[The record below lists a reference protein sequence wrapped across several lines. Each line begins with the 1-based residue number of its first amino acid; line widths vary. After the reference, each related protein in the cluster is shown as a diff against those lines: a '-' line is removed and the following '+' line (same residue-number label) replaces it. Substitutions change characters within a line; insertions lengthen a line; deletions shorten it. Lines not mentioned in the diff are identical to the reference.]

1 MAFSSPSEVNAAAIE
16 LRAQGKLP
24 EAAAMLRA
32 GIAQFPTVIVLRQN
46 LAQTLYEAG
55 DVAGAIVEHRA
66 ALATE
71 ESVASHIAL
80 YELLQIAGDR
90 EDALAHQLAALRSQR
105 LFSHYAANPQRTVL
119 CLCAPG
125 DWQTNIPVDF
135 LFDRETTTVHKLYLV
150 DEQRTITDLAPAYDV
165 IWNTIAESPQAVQY
179 LAFAN
184 HFMHAQHKPALNAP
198 AHVIGTAR
206 PLLERTLAN
215 TAARVAPVAIVDRET
230 LRNAA
235 LPFAY
240 PMIARPLGSH
250 AGHGLERLDS
260 AQSCEAY
267 TIAHPADRYFVSP
280 FIDYASADGY
290 FRKYRLVF
298 VDGVPYPVHLAI
310 SPNWMIHYYNAP
322 MADHQW
328 MRDEEA
334 AFLED
339 PRGAFDPTRFATLVQ
354 IGSAVGLEYFGIDC
368 AIDREGNVLV
378 FEADAAMLV
387 HTSDPVDLYPYKQR
401 FVPRIYRAVE
411 LMIDRRKS
419 GVPAADT

>member
-1 MAFSSPSEVNAAAIE
+1 MTFSNPSEVNATAIE

-24 EAAAMLRA
+24 EAVAALRE
-32 GIAQFPTVIVLRQN
+32 GITQFPAVIVLRQN
-46 LAQTLYEAG
+46 LAQTLYESG
-55 DVAGAIVEHRA
+55 ELAGAIAEHRA

-71 ESVASHIAL
+71 ETIASHMAL
-80 YELLQIAGDR
+80 YELLQMTGAR
-90 EDALAHQLAALRSQR
+90 EDALAHQLAALRVQR
-105 LFSHYAANPQRTVL
+105 LFSYYASNPQRSVL

-135 LFDRETTTVHKLYLV
+135 LFDRETTTVHKLYLI
-150 DEQRTITDLAPAYDV
+150 DEQHTVSDVVPNYDV
-165 IWNTIAESPQAVQY
+165 VWNTIAESPEAVQY

-184 HFMHAQHKPALNAP
+184 HFMQAQRKPALNAP

-206 PLLERTLAN
+206 PLLATTLADSG
-215 TAARVAPVAIVDRET
+215 ARVAPVSIVDRET

-235 LPFAY
+235 FPFAF
-240 PMIARPLGSH
+240 PVIARPLGSH

-260 AQSCEAY
+260 AQACEAY
-267 TIAHPADRYFVSP
+267 GIAHPADRYFVSP

-298 VDGVPYPVHLAI
+298 VDGVPFPVHLAI

-322 MADHQW
+322 MAEHQW

-339 PRGAFDPTRFATLVQ
+339 PRGAFDKPRFSTLVQ
-354 IGSAVGLEYFGIDC
+354 IGKAVGLEYFGIDC
-368 AIDREGNVLV
+368 SIDRDGNVLV

-387 HTSDPVDLYPYKQR
+387 HTSDPVDLYPYKQA

-411 LMIDRRKS
+411 GMIDRRKA
-419 GVPAADT
+419 G

>member
-1 MAFSSPSEVNAAAIE
+1 MPFSSPSQANARAVE

-24 EAAAMLRA
+24 EAMATLRE
-32 GIAQFPTVIVLRQN
+32 GIAQFPSVVVLRQN
-46 LAQTLYEAG
+46 LAQTLYESG

-66 ALATE
+66 ALAAE
-71 ESVASHIAL
+71 ESVASHMAL
-80 YELLQIAGDR
+80 YELLQMTGAR
-90 EDALAHQLAALRSQR
+90 EEALAHQLSALRVQR
-105 LFSHYAANPQRTVL
+105 LFSYYAAKPQRTVL

-150 DEQRTITDLAPAYDV
+150 DEQHTISDVVPTYDV
-165 IWNTIAESPQAVQY
+165 VWNTIAESPEAVQY

-184 HFMHAQHKPALNAP
+184 HFMHGQQKPALNMP
-198 AHVIGTAR
+198 AYVIGTAR
-206 PLLERTLAN
+206 PLLPTTLAD
-215 TAARVAPVAIVDRET
+215 TGARVAPVSIVDRRT

-235 LPFAY
+235 VPF
-240 PMIARPLGSH
+240 PFPLIARPLGSH

-260 AQSCEAY
+260 ADACEAY
-267 TIAHPADRYFVSP
+267 TTRHPADRYFVST
-280 FIDYASADGY
+280 FVDYASEDGY

-322 MADHQW
+322 MAEHQW

-339 PRGAFDPTRFATLVQ
+339 PRGAFDETRFKVLVA
-354 IGSAVGLEYFGIDC
+354 IGKAVGLEYFGIDC
-368 AIDREGNVLV
+368 SIDPQGNVIV

-387 HTSDPVDLYPYKQR
+387 HTSDPVDLYPYKQQY
-401 FVPRIYRAVE
+401 VPRIYRAVE
-411 LMIDRRKS
+411 QMLDRRRQ
-419 GVPAADT
+419 

>member
-1 MAFSSPSEVNAAAIE
+1 MSFSSPSEVNAAAIE

-24 EAAAMLRA
+24 EAIAALRA
-32 GIAQFPTVIVLRQN
+32 GVAQFPNVIVLRQN
-46 LAQTLYEAG
+46 LAQTLYESG
-55 DVAGAIVEHRA
+55 ELAGAIAEHRA

-71 ESVASHIAL
+71 ESVASNMAL
-80 YELLQIAGDR
+80 YELLQMTGAR
-90 EDALAHQLAALRSQR
+90 EDALAHQLAALRVQR
-105 LFSHYAANPQRTVL
+105 LFSYYAPNPARTVL

-150 DEQRTITDLAPAYDV
+150 DAQHTVSEAVPPYDV
-165 IWNTIAESPQAVQY
+165 LWNTIAESPEALAY
-179 LAFAN
+179 LAIAN
-184 HFMHAQHKPALNAP
+184 HFMHAQSKPALNSP

-206 PLLERTLAN
+206 PLLGTTLAN
-215 TAARVAPVAIVDRET
+215 TGARVAPVSIVDRDT

-235 LPFAY
+235 LPFAF
-240 PMIARPLGSH
+240 PIIARPLGSH

-260 AQSCEAY
+260 ADACPTYAEQ
-267 TIAHPADRYFVSP
+267 HPAERYFVSP

-290 FRKYRLVF
+290 FRKYRFVF

-322 MADHQW
+322 MAEHQW

-339 PRGAFDPTRFATLVQ
+339 PRGAFDPARFSTLVQ
-354 IGSAVGLEYFGIDC
+354 IGNAVGLEYFGIDC
-368 AIDREGNVLV
+368 SIDRDGNVLV

-387 HTSDPVDLYPYKQR
+387 HTSDPVDLYPYKQK

-411 LMIDRRKS
+411 GMIDRLA
-419 GVPAADT
+419 PTADT